1 MSLAAGAL
9 KEVLGSVSVLLGE
22 RSRAGGKR
30 FGNSCPVRRWSIE
43 QTAEVRASGSHLRS
57 VHPPTKV
64 DLLKKSTRDRQ
75 NSKRV
80 CKAQGGGAEGG
91 ENGWQYLKVTLDTS
105 PFS

>member
-64 DLLKKSTRDRQ
+64 DLLKKSTRDRRTLRECV
-75 NSKRV
+75 KPR
-80 CKAQGGGAEGG
+80 EG
-91 ENGWQYLKVTLDTS
+91 ELKEEKMAGS
-105 PFS
+105 I